1 MARQKTSRVKDKW
14 REKKWVTV
22 LAPSAFNSVP
32 IAYIPITDDE
42 SAVGR
47 VVDVTLFDIVKGD
60 PSQHQFKLYFQINK
74 VEGETA
80 TSIFKRYEYAKEFLR
95 SLVRRGS
102 SLINFIGDVR
112 TKDGYLFRIKII
124 ALTQK
129 KLNTSRKH
137 ALRLIAKDVM
147 SKTIP
152 EMTID
157 QFIQA
162 TAFGK
167 INSDVMAAVKKVIH
181 VRHIGIEKAKLIRTA
196 EAETVLLQAN

>member
-1 MARQKTSRVKDKW
+1 MARQKTARVKDKW

-22 LAPSAFNSVP
+22 LAPSAFNNVP
-32 IAYIPITDDE
+32 IAYIPITDD
-42 SAVGR
+42 ANAIGR
-47 VVDVTLFDIVKGD
+47 VIEVTLFDIVKGD

-74 VEGETA
+74 VDGETA
-80 TSIFKRYEYAKEFLR
+80 TTIFKRYEYAKEFLR

-102 SLINFIGDVR
+102 SLISFIGDYK
-112 TKDGYLFRIKII
+112 TKDGNIFRIKII

-152 EMTID
+152 EMSIE

-167 INSDVMAAVKKVIH
+167 INSDIMAAVKKIIH
-181 VRHIGIEKAKLIRTA
+181 VRHVGIEKSKIIRTA
-196 EAETVLLQAN
+196 EAEIALLQA